1 MGKVV
6 TLSRFGDSTV
16 TSGHTKSHGKGRTQT
31 AARAHVVKL
40 TKDRVGKAVYQGDG
54 KSRFVIW
61 DSMLTGFGVRVYPSG
76 KKSYVISYRFEG
88 RKRLHTLGKV
98 EAFRKVDEAR
108 DLGRE
113 ILANVAKGVDPQV
126 ERAKAHGSPSV
137 RDLYERYMREHARPH
152 KKPSSIRDDERMW
165 KRIIL
170 PKLGHRK
177 VEEVR
182 REDIRRIHASLGKT
196 PYQANRVLALLSKA
210 FNFSELWEWRPQ
222 NTNPTEHIRRYK
234 ETKRERLISEDELS
248 RLVEVLDEVEG
259 SGHVTVS
266 PDGGGMEV
274 LPSVPAAIRLLI
286 FTGMRVGEVIN
297 LKWES
302 VDFERRVLRLSE
314 SKTGPKV
321 VFLNEPGLEILR
333 SQRELSPEGDWVF
346 PGKDPSQPLKPF
358 SKTWARILKKAE
370 IEDLRLHDLRHNFGS
385 VSASLNMSLPMIA
398 KMLGHSQTVTTE
410 RYAHLAD
417 NPVQAAAEEVGKALS
432 ERMKN
437 SAKESQ

>member
-6 TLSRFGDSTV
+6 TLSRFGDSMV
-16 TSGHTKSHGKGRTQT
+16 TSGHTESHRKRRPQAG
-31 AARAHVVKL
+31 ARAHVVKL
-40 TKDRVGKAVYQGDG
+40 TKDRVGKAAYQGDG

-61 DSMLTGFGVRVYPSG
+61 DLMLTGIGVRVYPSG

-98 EAFRKVDEAR
+98 EAFRKVVEAR
-108 DLGRE
+108 DLGRD
-113 ILANVAKGVDPQV
+113 ILANVSKGIDPQD
-126 ERAKAHGSPSV
+126 ERAKAHGSPSM

-165 KRIIL
+165 QKIIL
-170 PKLGHRK
+170 PKLGHRR
-177 VEEVR
+177 VEEMR
-182 REDIRRIHASLGKT
+182 REDIHRIHTSLGKT

-248 RLVEVLDEVEG
+248 RLAEVLDEVEE

-274 LPSVPAAIRLLI
+274 LPSIPAAIRLLI

-297 LKWES
+297 LKWDS
-302 VDFERRVLRLSE
+302 VDFERRVLQLSE

-321 VFLNEPGLEILR
+321 VFLNEPALEIL
-333 SQRELSPEGDWVF
+333 QHQLEISPASEWVF
-346 PGKDPSQPLKPF
+346 LGKELDSPQTPF
-358 SKTWARILKKAE
+358 SKTWARILTKAQ
-370 IEDLRLHDLRHNFGS
+370 IDDLRLHDLRHNFGS
-385 VSASLNMSLPMIA
+385 VGAGLNMSLPLIA
-398 KMLGHSQTVTTE
+398 RMLGHTQTVTTE

-417 NPVQAAAEEVGKALS
+417 NPVQAAAEEVGKVLS

-437 SAKESQ
+437 SANGDL